1 MKKLQIIGTIGKDA
15 EQKSTKNGKSYIL
28 FTVAINENY
37 KDSNGEWVDKT
48 QWVNCQLYGDK
59 VDATRFTKG
68 SKIFCEGKLDTSIYE
83 SKVNWY
89 LTVNNYEIV
98 SKPNTSSNGQQSSEN
113 QSSDSNKKN
122 NNGEDDLLF

>member
-15 EQKSTKNGKSYIL
+15 EQKSTKNGKAYIL

-37 KDSNGEWVDKT
+37 KDTSGEWANKT
-48 QWVNCQLYGDK
+48 QWINCQLYGENIDPS
-59 VDATRFTKG
+59 RFVKG

-98 SKPNTSSNGQQSSEN
+98 SKPNTPANGQ

-122 NNGEDDLLF
+122 NNGEDDLPF

>member
-37 KDSNGEWVDKT
+37 KNAYGEWENRT
-48 QWVNCQLYGDK
+48 QWVSCQLYGDK
-59 VDATRFTKG
+59 VDATIFTKG
-68 SKIFCEGKLDTSIYE
+68 SKIYCEGKLETSIYE

-98 SKPNTSSNGQQSSEN
+98 SKPNTYSNGQQSSEN

-122 NNGEDDLLF
+122 NN